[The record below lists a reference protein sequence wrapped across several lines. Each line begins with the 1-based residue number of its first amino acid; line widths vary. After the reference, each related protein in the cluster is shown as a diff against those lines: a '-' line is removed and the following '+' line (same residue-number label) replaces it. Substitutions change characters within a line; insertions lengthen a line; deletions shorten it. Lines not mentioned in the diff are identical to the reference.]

1 MLKSFKFDPKEL
13 RGLGIQIQ
21 KLEPANTAAQAPVGQ
36 STLGFIRARADDSK
50 KGNTLASTSTA
61 AAMPLLSA
69 RPPVQDPVK
78 SQQQQQPA
86 SNPFDLPS
94 FSQVDQSVLQA
105 LPKEIREELENE
117 YRKRREPA
125 ATTSAHE
132 PKLFSKPFNLKPGP
146 RVKFTGMFPEKKSKA
161 PAELFPEKPAAAQ
174 GNWKRITHQLAPKG
188 RANISPAKSALFALL
203 ERGQKK
209 KKPPPM
215 PRITDAKLVELG
227 IDPEAFSCLPRQI
240 QDEQLVMARLIK
252 KNGRLPTP
260 PERKVIKPNKLT
272 LPDGYKV
279 WRAPPPRARY
289 HIMPTLKQKGK
300 TKEENLSFSNADDV
314 QVVIERWIDT
324 YRHWAPR
331 PKDIEYFSK
340 FVLQSVDS
348 SVAGDDGVMTAIK
361 VMKWWMVLLRRVWPG
376 SELEEEG
383 EPDGSQTDRVGQAWW
398 DTFRDV
404 KRQMD
409 AVARKKFGGSLSLR

>member
-21 KLEPANTAAQAPVGQ
+21 KLEPANAAAQAPVGQ
-36 STLGFIRARADDSK
+36 STLGFIKARADDSK
-50 KGNTLASTSTA
+50 SSTSASTSIE
-61 AAMPLLSA
+61 AAMPLLSVN
-69 RPPVQDPVK
+69 PPVEDPVK
-78 SQQQQQPA
+78 PQQQAA
-86 SNPFDLPS
+86 SNAFDLPS

-105 LPKEIREELENE
+105 LPKEIREELEAE
-117 YRKRREPA
+117 YRKQREPV
-125 ATTSAHE
+125 ATTSARE
-132 PKLFSKPFNLKPGP
+132 PALFSKPFNLKPPP
-146 RVKFTGMFPEKKSKA
+146 RVKFTGIFPDRKSKT
-161 PAELFPEKPAAAQ
+161 PAELFPDKPAAQ
-174 GNWKRITHQLAPKG
+174 GNYKRITHQLAPKG

-203 ERGQKK
+203 ERNQKK
-209 KKPPPM
+209 KPPPPM
-215 PRITDAKLVELG
+215 PRITDAKLIELG

-260 PERKVIKPNKLT
+260 PERKVIKPNKVT
-272 LPDGYKV
+272 LPPGYKV

-289 HIMPTLKQKGK
+289 HIVPTLKQKGK
-300 TKEENLSFSNADDV
+300 TKKENISFTDADDV
-314 QVVIERWIDT
+314 QGVIERWIET
-324 YRHWAPR
+324 YRHWPPR
-331 PKDIEYFSK
+331 TKDVEYFSK
-340 FVLQSVDS
+340 FVIQSVDS

-376 SELEEEG
+376 SELVEEE
-383 EPDGSQTDRVGQAWW
+383 PDPSQTGQVGQAWW

-409 AVARKKFGGSLSLR
+409 AVARKKFGGALSLK